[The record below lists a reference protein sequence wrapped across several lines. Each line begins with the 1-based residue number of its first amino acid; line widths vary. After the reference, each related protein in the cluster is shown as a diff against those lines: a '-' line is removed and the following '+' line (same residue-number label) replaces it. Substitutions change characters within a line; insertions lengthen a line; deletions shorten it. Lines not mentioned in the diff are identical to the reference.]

1 MNIKNSNLI
10 VLVSSTLLVVGF
22 IISIINTMV
31 LVSPTKHIEG
41 SWKEISWEYE
51 KSENINADKKI
62 SDAIKTEICKELII
76 HEAEVWNFSS
86 NGNLELTSD
95 INNEMLSWTMKGRG
109 NILELSHNT
118 NKIEHYNIQVLN
130 NDQMVLYFSTDIQAK
145 GIVKMTFER
154 IKEDKYA
161 QKI

>member
-10 VLVSSTLLVVGF
+10 VLVSFVLLVIGF
-22 IISIINTMV
+22 IISIVNTMV
-31 LVSPTKHIEG
+31 LVSPTEHIQG

-51 KSENINADKKI
+51 KSENANIDKKI

-86 NGNLELTSD
+86 NGNLELTSEM
-95 INNEMLSWTMKGRG
+95 NNETLSWTMKGRG
-109 NILELSHNT
+109 NILELSHNS
-118 NKIEHYNIQVLN
+118 NKLEHYNIQVLN
-130 NDQMVLYFSTDIQAK
+130 NNQMVLYFSTDIQAK
-145 GIVKMTFER
+145 GIVKMTFEK
-154 IKEDKYA
+154 IKEDNYA